1 MIHDYFLDEGKPRK
15 NGGPNDSGDEIEEII
30 GKQETKPVEAGEA
43 IGCIEQNKSKMAA
56 FFKSKMVAMNFW

>member
-43 IGCIEQNKSKMAA
+43 IGCIEQNKSKMAGL
-56 FFKSKMVAMNFW
+56 F